1 VAGGHERAQ
10 HDPRAARRRSEGSD
24 GAGRPQG
31 RRGRF
36 AEDAAGLH
44 YRFDC
49 EAGDEIGRRA
59 AALALARLAPA
70 LR

>member
-1 VAGGHERAQ
+1 MNCGEPNSGG
-10 HDPRAARRRSEGSD
+10 
-24 GAGRPQG
+24 GAGRI
-31 RRGRF
+31 
-36 AEDAAGLH
+36 AAGLH

-59 AALALARLAPA
+59 AALALAKLAPA